1 MFSDRVPLS
10 PRISWVINVPV
21 TLGRPLR
28 NAKVYV
34 NEVAHG
40 GSGQFQSGLWHA
52 VKTPCGQ
59 RAKV

>member
-1 MFSDRVPLS
+1 M
-10 PRISWVINVPV
+10 PV
-21 TLGRPLR
+21 TLGRTPR

-40 GSGQFQSGLWHA
+40 GSGQFQTGLWHA
-52 VKTPCGQ
+52 VKTPSGQ